1 MGTGDD
7 DRTRPPEHSGDAGCG
22 GGRGA
27 DGGTGAADRG
37 RGAVPDGAGADAGP
51 DAAPRPAAERG
62 LCGGDHAGG
71 IRAGGFAARVG
82 DLGDPVAGG
91 GGRDLGRDGLFCR
104 AQSRWAEVLAEDQPE
119 EDLVGD
125 DRGLDR
131 GIAGGPCVLGLGNW
145 RPLAGRPVAGG
156 GLCGSDGG
164 HRGKLGQ
171 AAGRGQGCLA
181 ADPGAWRRAGP
192 VRCADRGG
200 GGGDGAATGGAPGLG
215 HRGLRAL
222 RSISIFGA
230 TGSVGEQTVDLI
242 QRAGG
247 AEAYRVVA
255 LTGGRNVARLAEMAR
270 ALRAEVAVCGDAS
283 GFAELRERLAGSGV
297 QAAAGPEAIAEAADR
312 PADWVMSAIVGAA
325 GLVPGFRALRHGR
338 TLALANKESLV
349 TAGPLLL
356 AEAAAHGAT
365 ILPVD
370 SEHSAV
376 FQALTGEDISA
387 VERIILTASGGALR
401 DWPLEALA
409 KATVTEALAHPN
421 WAMGQRITIDSA
433 SMFNKALEVIET
445 REFFG
450 VAPEQVEVI
459 IHPESLI
466 HSMVGFHDGAIM
478 AHMGAPDMRHSIG
491 YALNWPARNALP
503 VARLDLAQV
512 ATLTFR
518 APDLTRY
525 PALRLAREVMAR
537 RGLCGAAFNAAKEV
551 ALDHFLAGGLG
562 FMEMAGAVEATLE
575 ALDAEMGSNLPQA
588 LEDVLAMDHL
598 ARVRAGEVARD
609 RARSR

>member
-1 MGTGDD
+1 M
-7 DRTRPPEHSGDAGCG
+7 
-22 GGRGA
+22 
-27 DGGTGAADRG
+27 
-37 RGAVPDGAGADAGP
+37 
-51 DAAPRPAAERG
+51 
-62 LCGGDHAGG
+62 
-71 IRAGGFAARVG
+71 
-82 DLGDPVAGG
+82 
-91 GGRDLGRDGLFCR
+91 
-104 AQSRWAEVLAEDQPE
+104 
-119 EDLVGD
+119 
-125 DRGLDR
+125 
-131 GIAGGPCVLGLGNW
+131 
-145 RPLAGRPVAGG
+145 
-156 GLCGSDGG
+156 
-164 HRGKLGQ
+164 
-171 AAGRGQGCLA
+171 
-181 ADPGAWRRAGP
+181 
-192 VRCADRGG
+192 
-200 GGGDGAATGGAPGLG
+200 
-215 HRGLRAL
+215 

-230 TGSVGEQTVDLI
+230 TGSVGEQTFDLI

-247 AEAYRVVA
+247 ADAYRVVA
-255 LTGGRNVARLAEMAR
+255 LTGGQNITRLADMAR
-270 ALRAEVAVCGDAS
+270 ELRAEVAVCADAS
-283 GFAELRERLAGSGV
+283 SLAELRDRLAGSGV
-297 QAAAGPEAIAEAADR
+297 ETAAGPEAIAEAADR

-325 GLVPGFRALRHGR
+325 GLVPGFRALRHGA

-370 SEHSAV
+370 SEHSAI
-376 FQALTGEDISA
+376 FQALTGEDIGA

-409 KATVTEALAHPN
+409 KATVKEALAHPN

-450 VAPEQVEVI
+450 VTPDQVEVI

-491 YALNWPARNALP
+491 YALNWPARDALP

-518 APDLTRY
+518 APEMARY

-537 RGLCGAAFNAAKEV
+537 RGLAGAAFNAAKEI
-551 ALDHFLAGGLG
+551 ALDHFLAGGIG
-562 FMEMAGAVEATLE
+562 FMDMAGVVEDTLE
-575 ALDAEMGSNLPQA
+575 ALEPEMGRSNLPEA
-588 LEDVLAMDHL
+588 LEDVVAMDHL
-598 ARVRAGEVARD
+598 ARIRAGEIASQK
-609 RARSR
+609 ARSR